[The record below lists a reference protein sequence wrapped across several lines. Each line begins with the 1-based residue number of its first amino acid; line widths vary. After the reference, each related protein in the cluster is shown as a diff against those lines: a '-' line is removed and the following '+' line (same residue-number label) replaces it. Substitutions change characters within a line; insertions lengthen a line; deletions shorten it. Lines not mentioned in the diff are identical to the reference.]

1 MVNEN
6 TIKAVN
12 DAIESAPKRKFTE
25 SVDLVVNLK
34 NIDLSQPKKPDYRVD
49 RAAERT
55 R

>member
-6 TIKAVN
+6 TIRVVN

-34 NIDLSQPKKPDYRVD
+34 NIDLSQPKNRITDSIV
-49 RAAERT
+49 
-55 R
+55 